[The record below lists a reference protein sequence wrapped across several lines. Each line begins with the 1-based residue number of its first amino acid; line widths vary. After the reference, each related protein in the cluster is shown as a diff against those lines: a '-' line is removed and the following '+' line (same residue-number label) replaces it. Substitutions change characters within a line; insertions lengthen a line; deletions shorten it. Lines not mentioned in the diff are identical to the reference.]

1 LSARRFA
8 PSQLAVF
15 DGFQLVGGRTFVS
28 EGDMPVPEERLTTC
42 VTAVTLI
49 LGLYTQIVKKV

>member
-1 LSARRFA
+1 
-8 PSQLAVF
+8 
-15 DGFQLVGGRTFVS
+15 VG
-28 EGDMPVPEERLTTC
+28 EGDRPVPEERLTTC